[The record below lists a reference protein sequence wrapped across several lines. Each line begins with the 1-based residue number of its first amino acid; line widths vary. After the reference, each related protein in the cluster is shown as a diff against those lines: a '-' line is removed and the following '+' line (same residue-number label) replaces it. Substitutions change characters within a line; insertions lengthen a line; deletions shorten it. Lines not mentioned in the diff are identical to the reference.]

1 MVSMSKRLT
10 RAFIWAAA
18 ALSICLV
25 PLGARIWLER
35 HGALEQPDLG
45 VVGEFVVRDQADL
58 PLTRDQLR
66 RSLTILI
73 YWPKSC
79 GDGSRCAAARSSA
92 ISVGKWVN
100 ESLKPKWTEENNPL
114 VLAVVGE
121 GASDLKGFDGWRQF
135 ALKPDDG
142 ALLPM
147 KTDLER
153 PWLVVV
159 DNTLQFAAR
168 EDLNKELDFKHLER
182 VLSKTAFDQYL
193 GNYLANRTF
202 MGPKRKQNISNEK

>member
-1 MVSMSKRLT
+1 MRGCKSLRT
-10 RAFIWAAA
+10 
-18 ALSICLV
+18 
-25 PLGARIWLER
+25 
-35 HGALEQPDLG
+35 
-45 VVGEFVVRDQADL
+45 VGRQ
-58 PLTRDQLR
+58 
-66 RSLTILI
+66 
-73 YWPKSC
+73 
-79 GDGSRCAAARSSA
+79 
-92 ISVGKWVN
+92 WVN
-100 ESLKPKWTEENNPL
+100 DSLKPKWTEEKNPL

-135 ALKPDDG
+135 SLKPDDG
-142 ALLPM
+142 ALLPA
-147 KTDLER
+147 KTDLDR

-202 MGPKRKQNISNEK
+202 MGPKRKQNISNVK